1 MEYFINKTVFE
12 KKYKNKPYPR
22 IIFPL
27 QRVLNN
33 YKDKSYKNEIE
44 LDGCFFIEKEFIL
57 DKNEFPLES
66 QYFKPYIYNYSNEEI
81 NNKEAYKFLP
91 GDLCLIEIKTHFP
104 SNGNPK
110 SDDNLKEKDFKQII
124 NEFLDKMSVF
134 EQLIKDMDLE
144 YKRIRLIIFYDVVK
158 KRNYEKEL
166 NNILTEYKLESKCP
180 NYFKKIYVQIIYMN
194 SNYFAAS
201 LKRFEDIID
210 IVNTKYNEVQKSL
223 DSEKEKNRELN
234 GKYEELKLSLDSE
247 KEKNRELNGKYDEVQ
262 KKLEK
267 LIELVAE
274 KFDEETNKQ
283 INEIIKKDKKK

>member
-66 QYFKPYIYNYSNEEI
+66 QYFKPYIYNYSNEEM
-81 NNKEAYKFLP
+81 NNKESYEFLP

-110 SDDNLKEKDFKQII
+110 FYDNLKEKDFKQII
-124 NEFLDKMSVF
+124 NDFLDKMIVF
-134 EQLIKDMDLE
+134 EQLIKDMNLE

-166 NNILTEYKLESKCP
+166 KNILTEYKLESKCP
-180 NYFKKIYVQIIYMN
+180 NYLKQIYVQIIY
-194 SNYFAAS
+194 
-201 LKRFEDIID
+201 
-210 IVNTKYNEVQKSL
+210 
-223 DSEKEKNRELN
+223 
-234 GKYEELKLSLDSE
+234 
-247 KEKNRELNGKYDEVQ
+247 
-262 KKLEK
+262 
-267 LIELVAE
+267 
-274 KFDEETNKQ
+274 
-283 INEIIKKDKKK
+283 IN